1 MEENFNV
8 KREKL
13 IRRLVKEG
21 ILKSPHVIKAFK
33 KVPRE
38 EFVPPDAKKYAYVDQ
53 PLPIGW
59 GQTISAPHS

>member
-1 MEENFNV
+1 MEEDFQA

-13 IRRLVKEG
+13 IERLVKER
-21 ILKSPHVIKAFK
+21 ILKNAHVIKAFK
-33 KVPRE
+33 RVPRE
-38 EFVPPDAKKYAYVDQ
+38 QFVPPEARKYAYVDQ

>member
-1 MEENFNV
+1 MGEDFDV

-13 IRRLVKEG
+13 IERLVKEG
-21 ILKSPHVIKAFK
+21 ILRSSHIVKAFK

-38 EFVPPDAKKYAYVDQ
+38 EFVPSDAKKYAYVDQ

>member
-1 MEENFNV
+1 
-8 KREKL
+8 
-13 IRRLVKEG
+13 
-21 ILKSPHVIKAFK
+21 VIKAFK

-38 EFVPPDAKKYAYVDQ
+38 EFVPPDARKYAYVDQ